1 MKKLILLFTFCLVI
15 TLFIAIMPTEAEGNI
30 YHDTVR
36 LHIIANSDN
45 ENDQELKLYI
55 RDKLLSKYSS
65 ELVGYTSKSEAEKH
79 LSTKLT
85 NIKDD
90 VEKWIFESG
99 YNYDVEICLNTEW
112 YETRAYDD
120 FSLPCGYYTSLR
132 IIIGEGVGQ
141 NWWCVLYP
149 PMCLGA
155 ATDLDNAVLNYTD
168 KEIHLITDGK
178 YRIKFKLLEIISSAL
193 S

>member
-1 MKKLILLFTFCLVI
+1 
-15 TLFIAIMPTEAEGNI
+15 MPTEAEGNI
-30 YHDTVR
+30 YNDTVR

-45 ENDQELKLYI
+45 YNDQELKLYI
-55 RDKLLSKYSS
+55 RDQLLSKYSA
-65 ELVGYTSKSEAEKH
+65 ELVGYQSKSSAEIS
-79 LSTKLT
+79 LRSKLEK
-85 NIKDD
+85 IKED
-90 VEKWIFESG
+90 VEYWIYEKG
-99 YNYDVEICLNTEW
+99 YNYEANVSLGSEW
-112 YETRAYDD
+112 YETRQYDG

-149 PMCLGA
+149 PVCLGA
-155 ATDLDNAVLNYTD
+155 ASTCDDAVLNYSSE
-168 KEIHLITDGK
+168 EIYLITDGK